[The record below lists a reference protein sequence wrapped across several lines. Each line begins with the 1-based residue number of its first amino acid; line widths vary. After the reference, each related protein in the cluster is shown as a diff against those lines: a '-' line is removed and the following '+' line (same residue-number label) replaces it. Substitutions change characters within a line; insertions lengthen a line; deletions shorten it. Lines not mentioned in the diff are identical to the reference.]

1 MRGDKHFSAVL
12 LLHKSALRVGRK
24 DFFFFLVVIC
34 LRELENRELSGWM
47 INGKK
52 ITFR

>member
-24 DFFFFLVVIC
+24 DFFFFFGCYLLKRIGEPRAVRVDD
-34 LRELENRELSGWM
+34 
-47 INGKK
+47 
-52 ITFR
+52 